1 MDLLSGALVDPE
13 KRAIVASLVQKAAFV
28 RATNDA
34 WAFVAAVT
42 LIATVSIPLVR
53 RQPRT

>member
-1 MDLLSGALVDPE
+1 LAPKS
-13 KRAIVASLVQKAAFV
+13 AFV
-28 RATNDA
+28 QPTNDA

-53 RQPRT
+53 PQSKADEKPDRVFRV